1 MNEILAAVLTVGGL
15 GLVFGCLLAYAYSVF
30 YVPQDERIDKINE
43 ILPGA
48 NCGACGYAGCSAYAA
63 ALVSDNAPV
72 NACAVGKTAVAQAIA
87 DILGKNAG
95 DTAELTAHIL
105 CSGDCDSAPKKYH
118 YAGVPDC
125 ISLSR
130 LSGGD
135 KECSYGCLGLGTC
148 VSVCKFG
155 ALSIKSGIASV
166 DIEKCTGCGV
176 CLKHCPKKVITLI
189 PKNRKIFVKC
199 SNTDKGA
206 AANKQCAN
214 SCIGCR
220 LCEKSCPVQAI
231 TVKNNLAVI
240 DYTKCL
246 SCGICMKK
254 CPRHVIASD

>member
-1 MNEILAAVLTVGGL
+1 MNEILAAVLIVGGL
-15 GLVFGCLLAYAYSVF
+15 GLIFGCLLAFAYTVF
-30 YVPQDERIDKINE
+30 YVQQDERIDKINE
-43 ILPGA
+43 VLPGA
-48 NCGACGYAGCSAYAA
+48 NCGACGYAGCSAYAS

-87 DILGKNAG
+87 NILGKKAS

-105 CSGDCDSAPKKYH
+105 CSGDCNTAQKKYH

-125 ISLSR
+125 IALSN

-135 KECSYGCLGLGTC
+135 KECSHGCLGLGTC

-155 ALSIKSGIASV
+155 ALSIKNGIASV
-166 DIEKCTGCGV
+166 DIEKCTGCGACV
-176 CLKHCPKKVITLI
+176 KHCPKKVITLI
-189 PKNRKIFVKC
+189 PKNRKIFVRC

-206 AANKQCAN
+206 SANKQCSS

-220 LCEKSCPVQAI
+220 ICEKNCPVQAI

-246 SCGICMKK
+246 SCGICLNK
-254 CPRHVIASD
+254 CPRHVIGSD